1 MMHLWVR
8 RRLSASLDGELP
20 ARAML
25 AVERHVAR
33 CPRCAGRRESL
44 RRARAA
50 VQAAA
55 RSAPPP
61 EAWVRL
67 RDQMVAPAPPAT
79 RPAPRRRRPAWT
91 LAGAAAGAL
100 AALGVSLYLG
110 LGRSPSG
117 LRPPVAPRNVPSF
130 VTTAE
135 LVDQEPVS
143 LSPSIELL
151 LVAREDGETS
161 AGEER

>member
-1 MMHLWVR
+1 MMHLRAR

-50 VQAAA
+50 VQASA

-61 EAWVRL
+61 EAWARL
-67 RDQMVAPAPPAT
+67 RDRMAAPAPPAP
-79 RPAPRRRRPAWT
+79 RRVPRRRRPAWT
-91 LAGAAAGAL
+91 MAGAAAGAL

-110 LGRSPSG
+110 FGRSTSG
-117 LRPPVAPRNVPSF
+117 LRPPAPHRNVPAF
-130 VTTAE
+130 VTTAD

-151 LVAREDGETS
+151 LVAREDGGTNP
-161 AGEER
+161 GEDR